1 MVKTFLPL
9 VLLVTAVLAAGCGS
23 GEQSTM
29 LTADERFERAK
40 ALFEKEDYLDAI
52 NEFTI
57 ITLQFQG
64 SQHAADAQF
73 YLGDCRF
80 KRGEYLLSAFEYGV
94 MKRSYPASPRVP
106 EAQFKLAMSYYSI
119 SPRSSLDQQ
128 YTRKAIDE
136 FQSFV
141 EYYPSNPLAADADAK
156 IKELDGK
163 LAKKLYDAARQY
175 VILERYTAALRYFD
189 DVIDQYH
196 DTDWAPLAFL
206 DKVEVLISRKK
217 FADAQTNLSRFLSR
231 YPNSVLRGRADALQE
246 RVSKELKN
254 APLKTGMGTASLEGA
269 LLLTRAE

>member
-1 MVKTFLPL
+1 MVKIFLPL
-9 VLLVTAVLAAGCGS
+9 VLLVAAVLAAGCGS
-23 GEQSTM
+23 GEQTAT

-40 ALFEKEDYLDAI
+40 ALFDKEDYLEAI

-141 EYYPSNPLAADADAK
+141 EYYPTNPLAADADAK

-175 VILERYTAALRYFD
+175 VILERYAAALRYFD

-254 APLKTGMGTASLEGA
+254 APPKTGMGTASLQGA
-269 LLLTRAE
+269 LLLTQAE